1 MNDKMFDLS
10 KETTEQLKIDLMT
23 CTKNL
28 YLLTTDFYGEVYR
41 YYDLPMSLDAKLLVN
56 ALQEEINDITEEL
69 NKRNDA

>member
-1 MNDKMFDLS
+1 
-10 KETTEQLKIDLMT
+10 MT
-23 CTKNL
+23 CTRNL
-28 YLLTTDFYGEVYR
+28 HLLTTDSYGEVYR